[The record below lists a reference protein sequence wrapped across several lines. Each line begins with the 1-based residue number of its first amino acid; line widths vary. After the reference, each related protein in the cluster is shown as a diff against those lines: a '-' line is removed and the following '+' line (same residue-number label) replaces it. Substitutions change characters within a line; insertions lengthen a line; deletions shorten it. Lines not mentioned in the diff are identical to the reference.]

1 MERLFNDGW
10 QFTKQK
16 PGTPPEALDREGTG
30 WSDVDI
36 PHDWLIYD
44 TGNLYETSEGWYRKV
59 FVPEGTEGKVVS
71 IRFEGVYMDSTV
83 FVNGKTVGEWKYG
96 YSTFEFDITDYLV
109 PGENEIKVRAVYQ
122 SPNSRWYSGAGIYR
136 NVWLITRDPAHF
148 VSDGIYISAGKCE
161 EGWKVEVDAE
171 IIDESCRFSGAADA
185 RKGSR
190 TAGAWETPGKA
201 VSVKIHGPED
211 GNDRGNAYFAG
222 NPGPADAGEDRG
234 SADTGGDRGPENKE
248 CRSAAVNIG
257 ETCLTAMGG
266 YRSAAAGTGRDA
278 VVRHTITDADGH
290 VVAVSEQKSAL
301 APGIVTDSQVIRVA
315 QPRLWSLEDPY
326 LYRLRSE
333 LIVDGEVMDTVIQ
346 NFGFRTIRFD
356 CNRGFFLNDVHVK
369 IHGVCQHHDLGALG
383 AAVNRAAL
391 RRQLSMLKEMGV
403 NSIRTAHNMPAV
415 ELMELADEMGMLI
428 LSEAFDMWE
437 RKKTEYDYARFFSE
451 WCEKD
456 VASWIRRDR
465 NHPSVIMWSIGN
477 EIYDTHVDER
487 GLEITKKLRDLV
499 RKHDPRCNGYVTI
512 GSNYMRWENA
522 QKCAAELDVAG
533 YNYAEPLYHEH
544 HRKYPHW
551 AIYGS
556 ETASTVQSRGIYHFP
571 ADVTVMT
578 HEDEQCSSL
587 DNCTTSW
594 GAKNAQYNIIEDR
607 DAEFCAGQYIWSGFD
622 YIGEPTPYFT
632 KNSYFGQID
641 TAGFKKDNF
650 YLYRSAW
657 TDYRKDPMVHIL
669 PYWDFNEGQVIDVI
683 VYSNAP
689 KVELFFNG
697 ESMGVREIDH
707 VRGKQISGRW
717 KIPYR
722 RGVLKAV
729 AYDENGS
736 IIATD
741 TQSSFGDAAR
751 IVLKPDKT
759 VMNAD
764 GLDMIFV
771 EISMADSEGIP
782 VANANNRVEVTVTG
796 AGRLVGLDNGDST
809 DYDQYKGTSR
819 RLFSGKLLAMVAS
832 KQEPGQVRLRV
843 SSPGLETAELVL
855 EAVPCELIPGVSAHT
870 ENYRSQPSDEIPIRK
885 IELTC
890 HGKRHLDRDNPSV
903 EVTARLLPENATY
916 GDIEWKAVTVH
927 GIVTNIAKVEADGCK
942 AVVTALADGEFR
954 LRCVARNGRKTP
966 QVISELE
973 FEVSG
978 FGDAVLD
985 PYEFVQGGLYSS
997 GSVPLRPGLLG
1008 GVEMPGGKM
1017 EYVSFKGLDFGDYG
1031 SDEITI
1037 PVYFL
1042 SDEPTTIEIWE
1053 GIPGEEDARLL
1064 LDGVYHRKC
1073 IYITYQEETYRL
1085 PARLKGLTTLSIGAR
1100 DRLHIRGFRFT
1111 RYEKAYQKLYAAEND
1126 RIYGDSYTLAGDAVE
1141 KIGNNVTLEF
1151 ENMDFGE
1158 TGFSRLVICG
1168 RSRND
1173 VNTVHIHFVGQDGD
1187 FVQIVEVPYSDEYVE
1202 HEFSLDSVKGM
1213 RKVCFTFLPGSSFDF
1228 RWFRFVK

>member
-1 MERLFNDGW
+1 MKRLFNDGW
-10 QFTKQK
+10 QFTRQEI
-16 PGTPPEALDREGTG
+16 GTPPEMLDREGIE
-30 WSDVDI
+30 WSDVDL

-44 TGNLYETSEGWYRKV
+44 TNNLYKTGEGWYRK
-59 FVPEGTEGKVVS
+59 FFTPEGAEGKIVS

-83 FVNGKTVGEWKYG
+83 FVNGKSVGEWKYG
-96 YSTFEFDITDYLV
+96 YSTFEFDITDFLV
-109 PGENEIKVRAVYQ
+109 PGENEIKVRVVYQ

-136 NVWLITRDPAHF
+136 SVWLIMRDPVHF
-148 VSDGIYISAGKCE
+148 VSDGIYISAGKGE
-161 EGWKVEVDAE
+161 NGWKVEVDAE
-171 IIDESCRFSGAADA
+171 IIDESGRFSG
-185 RKGSR
+185 
-190 TAGAWETPGKA
+190 
-201 VSVKIHGPED
+201 ED
-211 GNDRGNAYFAG
+211 
-222 NPGPADAGEDRG
+222 
-234 SADTGGDRGPENKE
+234 KKC
-248 CRSAAVNIG
+248 CRSAVVNIG
-257 ETCLTAMGG
+257 ETCGQASCGTAGKATG
-266 YRSAAAGTGRDA
+266 SDGDAALKHAL
-278 VVRHTITDADGH
+278 VRHTVHDADGS
-290 VVAVSEQKSAL
+290 VVAVSEQRAAL
-301 APGIVTDSQVIRVA
+301 ASSIAVDSQSIPVA
-315 QPRLWSLEDPY
+315 RPRLWSLEDPY
-326 LYRLRSE
+326 LYRLKSE
-333 LIVDGEVMDTVIQ
+333 IIVDGEIKDTVIQ
-346 NFGFRTIRFD
+346 DFGFRTIRFD
-356 CNRGFFLNDVHVK
+356 CDRGFFLNDVHVK
-369 IHGVCQHHDLGALG
+369 LHGVCQHHDLGALG

-391 RRQLSMLKEMGV
+391 RRQVSILKEMGV
-403 NSIRTAHNMPAV
+403 NSIRTSHNMPAV
-415 ELMELADEMGMLI
+415 ELMELADEMGILI
-428 LSEAFDMWE
+428 VSEAFDMWE
-437 RKKTEYDYARFFSE
+437 RKKTDYDYARFFPE
-451 WCEKD
+451 WHEKD

-487 GLEITKKLRDLV
+487 GLEITKTLRDLV
-499 RKHDPRCNGYVTI
+499 RRHDPRRNGYVTI

-522 QKCAAELDVAG
+522 QKCAAELDAAG
-533 YNYAEPLYHEH
+533 YNYAESLYHEH
-544 HRKYPHW
+544 HGKYPHW
-551 AIYGS
+551 VIYGS

-571 ADVTVMT
+571 ADVMIMT

-607 DAEFCAGQYIWSGFD
+607 DAGFCAGQYIWSGFD

-650 YLYRSAW
+650 YLYQSAW
-657 TDYRKDPMVHIL
+657 TDHRENPMVHIL

-689 KVELFFNG
+689 RVELFFNG

-759 VMNAD
+759 VMKAD

-771 EISMADSEGIP
+771 EISMADRDGIP

-885 IELTC
+885 IELSC
-890 HGKRHLDRDNPSV
+890 RGKRHLDRDDPTV
-903 EVTARLLPENATY
+903 EVTAKLLPENATY
-916 GDIEWKAVTVH
+916 DDIEWKAVTVH
-927 GIVTNIAKVEADGCK
+927 GIVTNIAKVETDGCK
-942 AVVTALADGEFR
+942 AVVTAVADGEFR
-954 LRCVARNGRKTP
+954 LRCTARNGRRTP

-973 FEVSG
+973 FEISG

-985 PYEFVQGGLYSS
+985 PYGFVQGGLYSS
-997 GSVPLRPGLLG
+997 ASVPLRTGLEG

-1017 EYVSFKGLDFGDYG
+1017 EYVTFKGLDFGDYG

-1037 PVYFL
+1037 PIYFL
-1042 SDEPTTIEIWE
+1042 SDEATPVEIWE
-1053 GIPGEEDARLL
+1053 GVPGEKDARLL
-1064 LDGVYHRKC
+1064 LSGVYHKKC
-1073 IYITYQEETYRL
+1073 IYLTYQEETYRL
-1085 PARLKGLTTLSIGAR
+1085 PVRLKGLTTLTVGAKEK
-1100 DRLHIRGFRFT
+1100 LHIKGFRFT
-1111 RYEKAYQKLYAAEND
+1111 RYEKAYRKLYAAEND
-1126 RIYGDSYTLAGDAVE
+1126 RIYGDSYTPAGDAVE
-1141 KIGNNVTLEF
+1141 GIGNNVTLEF
-1151 ENMDFGE
+1151 ENMDFGD

-1173 VNTVHIHFVGQDGD
+1173 VNTIHIHFVSPDED
-1187 FVQIVEVPYSDEYVE
+1187 IVRIVEVPYSEDYME
-1202 HEFSLDSVKGM
+1202 HEFTLDSIKGM

-1228 RWFRFVK
+1228 KWFRFDK